1 MTEENTHEDV
11 NIADNSVDETLDVLE
26 SDDAVID
33 TIDDVSDSLRIYFR
47 QISSYP
53 MLTPERQLEVA
64 DAIERAVQ
72 SFREKLY
79 ELGFVLVEHLKL
91 ISDSEIE
98 TIVDN
103 FIPSVLKNS
112 TPAKFIV
119 ELRGWN
125 GAMLTH
131 FNKFK
136 TAFQKGSKDLEK
148 LRHDS
153 VSLMMRYPVVY
164 DLLEEWYDVI
174 LEYIKLANPE
184 LMVPVKSKIENIP
197 ADKRQFLENK
207 FMMSLDDFFRLL
219 PELNSAKEKVL
230 STRQCML
237 EGNLRLAINIAN
249 RYRNRGLPFIDL
261 IQEGNMGLMRAL
273 EKFDFKLGHKFSTYA
288 SWWIKQNITR
298 AIAEQSR
305 IIRIPVHMVKT
316 IVTINNAEQR
326 FIQEHGREP
335 STDEIAIIMELPASR
350 VSAIQKMARQSVSL
364 QAPIGNDDDGS
375 VMEDIL
381 TDIESEDPMQNI
393 SSKVVREKLHELLG
407 TLSEREQQIIIMRF
421 GLLGFKTMTLLE
433 ISEHFQLTR
442 ERIRQLEIKI
452 INKLRSPAKL
462 KFFDG
467 YFHMN

>member
-1 MTEENTHEDV
+1 
-11 NIADNSVDETLDVLE
+11 
-26 SDDAVID
+26 
-33 TIDDVSDSLRIYFR
+33 
-47 QISSYP
+47 
-53 MLTPERQLEVA
+53 
-64 DAIERAVQ
+64 
-72 SFREKLY
+72 
-79 ELGFVLVEHLKL
+79 
-91 ISDSEIE
+91 
-98 TIVDN
+98 
-103 FIPSVLKNS
+103 
-112 TPAKFIV
+112 
-119 ELRGWN
+119 
-125 GAMLTH
+125 
-131 FNKFK
+131 
-136 TAFQKGSKDLEK
+136 
-148 LRHDS
+148 
-153 VSLMMRYPVVY
+153 
-164 DLLEEWYDVI
+164 
-174 LEYIKLANPE
+174 
-184 LMVPVKSKIENIP
+184 
-197 ADKRQFLENK
+197 
-207 FMMSLDDFFRLL
+207 
-219 PELNSAKEKVL
+219 
-230 STRQCML
+230 
-237 EGNLRLAINIAN
+237 
-249 RYRNRGLPFIDL
+249 
-261 IQEGNMGLMRAL
+261 MGLMRAL